1 MQSIDFNVEAELF
14 PPRNRKFAGRQFRY
28 RRFATVADAIRF
40 AVEVLPGEVLSG
52 AVIEAAED
60 RYDAKAIRR
69 LYDSAD
75 YPLPRQE
82 ASPLPREDASRT
94 AAA

>member
-1 MQSIDFNVEAELF
+1 MQIIDFNVEAELF

-28 RRFATVADAIRF
+28 MRFPTAADAIRF
-40 AVEVLPGEVLSG
+40 AVEVLPGDVLSG
-52 AVIEAAED
+52 TIIEAGEE
-60 RYDAKAIRR
+60 RYDSKAIRR

-75 YPLPRQE
+75 YPLPRN
-82 ASPLPREDASRT
+82 AAGRK

>member
-1 MQSIDFNVEAELF
+1 MPSFDFDAEAELF

-28 RRFATVADAIRF
+28 QRFETAANAIRF
-40 AVEVLPGEVLSG
+40 AVEQLPGEVLFG
-52 AVIEAAED
+52 AIIEAAD
-60 RYDAKAIRR
+60 QRLDAKQIRR

-75 YPLPRQE
+75 YPLAR
-82 ASPLPREDASRT
+82 ADRT